1 MSYCFNPHCQDPENA
16 GEGESCQICDF
27 PLTVSP
33 SNGSPSEIG
42 YRALQLLGQGG
53 FGRTFLAV
61 NQSDLSRV
69 AIKQFFPQGN
79 NATRA
84 AALFRQEAEQ
94 LEILGQHPQI
104 PTRVTYFEREQY
116 QYLVQE
122 FIPGN
127 NLAKEL
133 SDRGSFDEEEIAEL
147 LRELLPV
154 LQFIHGHRVIH
165 RDIKPENIIRRRSA
179 TAKDKGPLVL
189 VDFGAAKVV
198 TGGLLPK
205 TGTVIG
211 SAAYTAPEQLM
222 GKAIFASDLYSLGV
236 TCIHLMTGVPPFDLF
251 DSQEGNWVW
260 RDYLK
265 TPVSDEL
272 GRILDGMLTGAT
284 SRRFHSAA
292 AVLRKLQPKPKYV
305 EAMPGLK
312 VDLETGFEE
321 NITPQKSPKLPPKQV
336 SVPTQEQKI
345 TRILESALRV
355 YRLKI
360 QVNRTGKQQLTI
372 VLNRPKKRLVNYQK
386 IAQAIAAEL
395 SQLNLTNI
403 RRVKLLGR
411 VKSKGVPEWEMV
423 LKSDPK
429 ARINNQLLRL
439 KEHPLYAQFTRLQ
452 TWQYWRSQF
461 RQKTFWMDVLMLAMV
476 AYTFSQHLIIFTP
489 LLAVLV
495 APLFVAVKTF
505 THRHHGINE
514 NPLFGTIA
522 LLFIAFGLLNIR
534 IWSDNIFGL
543 ILASLFVSMPM
554 FYSQGN

>member
-16 GEGESCQICDF
+16 GEGEFCQICDF

-33 SNGSPSEIG
+33 SDGSPSEIG

-61 NQSDLSRV
+61 NQSDSTRV

-104 PTRVTYFEREQY
+104 PARVTYFEQEQY

-122 FIPGN
+122 FIPGK
-127 NLAKEL
+127 NLAREL
-133 SDRGSFDEEEIAEL
+133 SDRGSLDEEEIAEL

-154 LQFIHGHRVIH
+154 LQFVHSHRVIH
-165 RDIKPENIIRRRSA
+165 RDLKPENIIRRRGA
-179 TAKDKGPLVL
+179 TAKDKGQLVL
-189 VDFGAAKVV
+189 VDFGAAKVL

-205 TGTVIG
+205 TGTAIG

-222 GKAIFASDLYSLGV
+222 GKAVFASDLYSLGV

-251 DSQEGNWVW
+251 DSREGNWVW

-272 GRILDGMLTGAT
+272 GRILDGMLVGAT
-284 SRRFHSAA
+284 SKRFHSAA
-292 AVLRKLQPKPKYV
+292 AVLRKLQPKPKYI
-305 EAMPGLK
+305 EAMPGLT

-321 NITPQKSPKLPPKQV
+321 KIIPQKSPKLPSKPV
-336 SVPTQEQKI
+336 SVTTQEQKI
-345 TRILESALRV
+345 TRILQNSLKV
-355 YRLKI
+355 YRLKV
-360 QVNRTGKQQLTI
+360 QVNRIGRQQLTI
-372 VLNRPKKRLVNYQK
+372 VLNRPEKRRVNYQK
-386 IAQAIAAEL
+386 IAKAIATEL
-395 SQLNLTNI
+395 TQLNLKNI

-411 VKSKGVPEWEMV
+411 VKSNGVPEWEMV
-423 LKSDPK
+423 LKLDPK

-439 KEHPLYAQFTRLQ
+439 KKHPLYREFKHLQ
-452 TWQYWRSQF
+452 TWQYWRSKINK
-461 RQKTFWMDVLMLAMV
+461 KTFWIDILMLAIV
-476 AYTFSQHLIIFTP
+476 AYTFSQHIIIFTP
-489 LLAVLV
+489 LLAFLV
-495 APLFVAVKTF
+495 APLFVTVKTF
-505 THRHHGINE
+505 THRQNGINQ

-534 IWSDNIFGL
+534 IVLDDIFGI
-543 ILASLFVSMPM
+543 ILTGMFVAMPM